1 MNQNSGYHVENESEW
16 IGRDQFR
23 HCDSSSRKRRG
34 YFEVGRRLW
43 REREVVGFKDL
54 PEVKLIEWRHELGMR
69 EQVRER
75 EREMLTRTSGF
86 WTSLID

>member
-1 MNQNSGYHVENESEW
+1 MVE
-16 IGRDQFR
+16 
-23 HCDSSSRKRRG
+23 
-34 YFEVGRRLW
+34 
-43 REREVVGFKDL
+43 FKDS

-75 EREMLTRTSGF
+75 EREREMLTRTSGF